1 MFVAPAATS
10 GFGGDDGFGSGKFD
24 PNAPSAKL
32 EADLNN
38 PFLNEAKKNNTTEDG
53 EEILFDDDTS
63 KPLEP
68 FPRVSAKPDGWEFYI
83 RHPPKKKGL
92 SATQRYGC
100 LNIAR
105 GRRPVGRRGSKI
117 TQLCNALS
125 DTGRRCTSGS

>member
-1 MFVAPAATS
+1 MSILAPAATS

-92 SATQRYGC
+92 SATQRY
-100 LNIAR
+100 LMFVFKILRAAD
-105 GRRPVGRRGSKI
+105 GRWADGAVK
-117 TQLCNALS
+117 
-125 DTGRRCTSGS
+125 